1 MSAVSGRGDEGMA
14 VTLESGA
21 AEWFGR
27 FDDPQEEQQ

>member
-1 MSAVSGRGDEGMA
+1 MSVMSGRGDKGMA
-14 VTLESGA
+14 VTLESAA